1 MPPMVAP
8 AMMPAFLE
16 PSPPPLDGE
25 GSADVVEAG
34 KGGTV
39 PPDDELSIVV
49 GVGVDVDD
57 SSEEVDSSVDV
68 NKRVILGVVAPIRHE
83 LCPIVTIAVHT
94 RSSDGSRAGSIQSI
108 SSIGRIITPKSG
120 LRI

>member
-1 MPPMVAP
+1 MKIIATTIAPRSAMPPMVAP

-68 NKRVILGVVAPIRHE
+68 NKRVILGVVAPDP
-83 LCPIVTIAVHT
+83 LMVP
-94 RSSDGSRAGSIQSI
+94 
-108 SSIGRIITPKSG
+108 G
-120 LRI
+120 LVAYRVSPV